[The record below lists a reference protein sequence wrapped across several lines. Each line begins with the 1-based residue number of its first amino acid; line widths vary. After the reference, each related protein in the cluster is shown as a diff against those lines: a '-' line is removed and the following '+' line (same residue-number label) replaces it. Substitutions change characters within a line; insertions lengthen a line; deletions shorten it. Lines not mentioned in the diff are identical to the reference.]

1 MSHCIVIPTF
11 NNRNTL
17 AQVVNDASR
26 YADCVIVVNDGS
38 TDDTLNVLG
47 TLGNGKLRIVSY
59 NQNKGK
65 GHALLQGFKKAEEL
79 GFDYAVT
86 MDSDG
91 QHFAEDIPNLLAKI
105 GGEDEPYLVLGS
117 RNIDTQE
124 NMPGK
129 NSFANNFSNFWFKVE
144 TGLSLPDTQCG
155 FRIYP
160 VKEVNRMHV
169 FSTKYEAELEML
181 VRLAWRGVKVVPC
194 PIKVYYAP
202 EGERVSHFRPFKDFS
217 RISILN
223 TILSTISVL
232 YIKPRNLIRK
242 WVG

>member
-1 MSHCIVIPTF
+1 MSHCTIIPTY

-17 AQVVNDASR
+17 AKVVNDASI
-26 YADCVIVVNDGS
+26 YSDYVIVVNDGS
-38 TDDTLNVLG
+38 TDDTLNI
-47 TLGNGKLRIVSY
+47 LGNLRNSKVIIVSY
-59 NQNKGK
+59 PKNQGK

-91 QHFAEDIPNLLAKI
+91 QHFAEDIPNLLSKI
-105 GGEDEPYLVLGS
+105 ENDNETYLVLGS

-124 NMPGK
+124 NMPSK

-144 TGLSLPDTQCG
+144 TGLTLPDTQCG

-160 VKEVNRMHV
+160 VKEVNKMHV

-181 VRLAWRGVKVVPC
+181 VRLAWRNVKVVSC

-202 EGERVSHFRPFKDFS
+202 EGERVSHFRPFKDFF

-223 TILSTISVL
+223 TILSTISVF
-232 YIKPRNLIRK
+232 YIKPRNLFRK
-242 WVG
+242 WIG